1 MCLLAIVTTCGS
13 VFGARKWIL
22 LSLRLKTTV
31 HSDKARQIVKWA
43 ERALLRER
51 MYLTH
56 QRNSQLSKQ
65 CCQLEQS
72 IKERCHDND
81 DAAMFE
87 WVSAIVR
94 KSQETSFERSKM
106 AQVNKVEKLSESL
119 SLNKDK
125 IDLSGTQLKKWVK
138 VLSKYK
144 PSDSE
149 MKVLAKGLNFAVS
162 PNKIPSRRLSLPR
175 KRLVRTR
182 GSWSTEVPSCRNL
195 TEF

>member
-1 MCLLAIVTTCGS
+1 
-13 VFGARKWIL
+13 
-22 LSLRLKTTV
+22 
-31 HSDKARQIVKWA
+31 
-43 ERALLRER
+43 
-51 MYLTH
+51 
-56 QRNSQLSKQ
+56 
-65 CCQLEQS
+65 
-72 IKERCHDND
+72 
-81 DAAMFE
+81 MFE
-87 WVSAIVR
+87 RVSAHVR

-106 AQVNKVEKLSESL
+106 AQVNKLEKLSAEKSEETPSL

-149 MKVLAKGLNFAVS
+149 MKVLAKGLKFAVS
-162 PNKIPSRRLSLPR
+162 PNKIPPRRLSLPL
-175 KRLVRTR
+175 KWLVRTR